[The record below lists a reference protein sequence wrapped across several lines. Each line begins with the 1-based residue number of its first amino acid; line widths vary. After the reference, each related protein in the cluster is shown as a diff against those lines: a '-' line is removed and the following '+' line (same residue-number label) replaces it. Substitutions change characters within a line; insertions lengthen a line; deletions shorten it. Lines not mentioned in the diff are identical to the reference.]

1 MTAQACIHTRL
12 GYLAG
17 TWPDLPELQL
27 AKLCSEFCRPLRVIL
42 GLHRPPLP
50 GYAEQPT
57 SNAAVCR
64 HLKVAIPEMALVAAR
79 LQFAIRVAAREC
91 SYVTDILRSDGG
103 QRWREAVVRS
113 CGVIRMLVPAKVASL
128 PDPAV
133 DILAWEAS
141 WRAAPGAW
149 KLLVKAAVRVASK
162 CPWKTADVLRAVG
175 LNVQSVVLSEGPSDE
190 FLCEL
195 CCKWWPSKG
204 SLAQHRRRAHGDLGL
219 AESARAVV
227 TGSVCPACGKD
238 FFSRIRVCRHLKW
251 GASLCRDMLD
261 AGALPSAPVEE
272 VLAAD
277 ATDRALRIARR
288 KAGLSSV
295 AGPRVSRAA

>member
-1 MTAQACIHTRL
+1 
-12 GYLAG
+12 
-17 TWPDLPELQL
+17 
-27 AKLCSEFCRPLRVIL
+27 
-42 GLHRPPLP
+42 
-50 GYAEQPT
+50 
-57 SNAAVCR
+57 
-64 HLKVAIPEMALVAAR
+64 MALVAAR

-91 SYVTDILRSDGG
+91 SYVTDILRSEGG
-103 QRWREAVVRS
+103 LRWREAVVRS

-149 KLLVKAAVRVASK
+149 KLLVKVAVRVASK
-162 CPWKTADVLRAVG
+162 CPWKTADVLRSVG

-219 AESARAVV
+219 AESARAVGPV
-227 TGSVCPACGKD
+227 PCVLLAGKISFRGFVSVGTLNGVPRCAGTCLPLVRYPALL
-238 FFSRIRVCRHLKW
+238 SRRF
-251 GASLCRDMLD
+251 
-261 AGALPSAPVEE
+261 
-272 VLAAD
+272 
-277 ATDRALRIARR
+277 
-288 KAGLSSV
+288 
-295 AGPRVSRAA
+295 